1 MLQPL
6 LRRTWAKRGCTPTL
20 TAWDRHDRL
29 TCIAA
34 LTVNPK
40 TGRIGQYFKIQ
51 RHNAKADDFLMF
63 LFELKKQLR
72 RPIIVIWDRLSAH
85 RRIGRAF
92 RELEWKGVRFEY
104 LPAYSPE
111 LNPVVSV
118 HWPILEFSDLASIRR
133 VGFCVRSTIPLV
145 RKDPHDVA
153 ANAIYQS
160 PNLETTL
167 R

>member
-51 RHNAKADDFLMF
+51 RHNAKTDDFLMF

-85 RRIGRAF
+85 RRIGRTF

-111 LNPVVSV
+111 LNPVEHLWTTTKWGRLSNWAAKDITSLKDRLDSELKQQATEQSILRSHFKWAGLSV
-118 HWPILEFSDLASIRR
+118 
-133 VGFCVRSTIPLV
+133 
-145 RKDPHDVA
+145 
-153 ANAIYQS
+153 
-160 PNLETTL
+160 
-167 R
+167 